1 MSLSFA
7 DFAYLLLF
15 LPFTQAAL
23 TVTVPEG
30 PIQAKPNS
38 DVLLPCYFEHS
49 SGYIDPKRLAVKWRV
64 GSRVI
69 AAFEDDLKVFRPGA
83 KMSPEALLRGN
94 ASLLLP
100 SVQDADSSTYTCFV
114 IHSPDNEQKSIE
126 LRVEA
131 PPLVKLG
138 STTVQL
144 EEPSTVVCTAT
155 DFYPGNISITW
166 FRNERIIQR
175 PESPPVQPS
184 TSQLF
189 RAESVLKLTPDF
201 SDANVSFSC
210 HIDHQALKVAKVIIF
225 QLHLQARPVLRVITK
240 PPRERFE
247 VAVCT
252 LSKFY
257 PSRINVQW
265 LQDGVPQDQVKS
277 EVNHMNNGMFS
288 IHSVLFPQKSDVEV
302 TYVCRAEH
310 EALETPLKESVL
322 WQPGEGDEIV
332 HASLPVTKSTRYT
345 FSLSPS
351 RPTVAPTIPLT
362 SVTPWPGIA
371 IGFVSAFILGVG
383 IGYCISKAKNKRVT
397 NSFNEKSTL
406 QKSEEEQ
413 ALDRYSKSK
422 TEETRSELIRTD
434 DSTDVE
440 GSAL

>member
-322 WQPGEGDEIV
+322 WQP
-332 HASLPVTKSTRYT
+332 
-345 FSLSPS
+345 
-351 RPTVAPTIPLT
+351 VAPTIPLT